1 MTDVENL
8 RIAVFDSLKLGYI
21 EIIGEWLKDIEADI
35 DIITESYGID
45 NLPSSS
51 RDETLEGLNTLYHTF
66 KKEFDDFECTITSK
80 K

>member
-8 RIAVFDSLKLGYI
+8 RIDVFGSLKLGYI
-21 EIIGEWLKDIEADI
+21 EKIGEWLKDIEADV

-51 RDETLEGLNTLYHTF
+51 RDETLEDLNTLYHTF
-66 KKEFDDFECTITSK
+66 KKEFDDFECTIK
-80 K
+80 